1 MSRGP
6 FDRLHTVRLV
16 HESRIG
22 CTEVCRAPDGT
33 RWVRLQVYSTDC
45 QREILNGLDESIPV
59 RLENNV
65 LEMLLPFHEGIS
77 LREWIFEQKP
87 ALGQRRDVCLS
98 LLEQQIENK
107 LPPCIIA
114 LSANPENLVIAGNS
128 MFLQSLPE
136 LRRWELGMTGPRA
149 VCALAGTIYGVLS
162 EKTELRRGERTP
174 EELFLIDLRQKEE
187 NYTGWDQ
194 LQRDVAAIPDAPP
207 RINLVPYRHIRRIRG
222 WLHRYG
228 RYILRALA
236 ALLFTVALLS
246 LFSAYRRYVQNENQ
260 STWQGMPLVGDQNLR
275 NEEGGE

>member
-1 MSRGP
+1 MRQVP

-22 CTEVCRAPDGT
+22 CAEVCRTPDGT
-33 RWVRLQVYSTDC
+33 RWVRLRIYSTDC
-45 QREILNGLDESIPV
+45 QRGILNGLGESIPV

-77 LREWIFEQKP
+77 LREWLFEQKP
-87 ALGQRRDVCLS
+87 ALGQRRDICLS

-128 MFLQSLPE
+128 MFLQPLPE
-136 LRRWELGMTGPRA
+136 LRRWEPGMTGPQA
-149 VCALAGTIYGVLS
+149 VCALASTIYGVLS
-162 EKTELRRGERTP
+162 EKAELRRGERTP
-174 EELFLIDLRQKEE
+174 EELFLIDLRQREE

-222 WLHRYG
+222 WLHHYG

-236 ALLFTVALLS
+236 ALLFTAALLS
-246 LFSAYRRYVQNENQ
+246 LFSAYRGYVQNENQ
-260 STWQGMPLVGDQNLR
+260 NTWQGMPLVGDQNLR